1 MFDVF
6 GSVKGLLKLDSVC
19 IDNNVFRLHY
29 KATVIILITFSLLV
43 TSRQYIG
50 DPIDC
55 IVDEIPLNVMDTYC
69 WIYSTFTIPNRLTGV
84 AGRDMVQPGV
94 GSHVEGEDEVK
105 YHKYYQWVC
114 FVLFF
119 QAILFYIPRYLW
131 KTWEGGRI
139 KMLVLDLN
147 CPVVNEECKQDRK
160 KILVDYF
167 CENLNRHNFYAFRF
181 FLCEVANFANVLGQ
195 IYFMDYFLDGE
206 FTTYG
211 SDVVRFTELEPE
223 ERGDP
228 MARVFPKVTKC
239 TFHKYGPTGSIQKFD
254 GLCVLPLNIVNEKIY
269 VFLWFWFIILTLLSG
284 VSLIYRA
291 AVVILPKVRLY
302 LLRARSRL
310 SSHDDVENIAS
321 KCQIGD
327 WFVLYQLGKNIDPL
341 IYKEVITDL
350 SNKLSGK
357 EMV

>member
-29 KATVIILITFSLLV
+29 KATVIMLIAFSLLV

-55 IVDEIPLNVMDTYC
+55 IVDEIPLHVMDTYC
-69 WIYSTFTIPNRLTGV
+69 WIYSTFTIPDRTGIV
-84 AGRDMVQPGV
+84 GKDMVQPGV
-94 GSHVEGEDEVK
+94 VTHVEGEDEVK

-114 FVLFF
+114 FTLFF
-119 QAILFYIPRYLW
+119 QAMLFYVPRYLW
-131 KTWEGGRI
+131 KCWEGGKL

-147 CPVVNEECKQDRK
+147 CPVVAEDSKSDRRK
-160 KILVDYF
+160 LLVDYF
-167 CENLNRHNFYAFRF
+167 VSNLHSQNFYAYRF
-181 FLCEVANFANVLGQ
+181 FLCEILNVINVIGQ
-195 IYFMDYFLDGE
+195 IFFMDFFLDGE

-211 SDVVRFTELEPE
+211 SEVVKFTEMEPE
-223 ERGDP
+223 ERIDP
-228 MARVFPKVTKC
+228 MSKVFPKVTKC
-239 TFHKYGPTGSIQKFD
+239 TFHKYGASGTVQKFD

-269 VFLWFWFIILTLLSG
+269 VFLWFWFIILASLSALSLL
-284 VSLIYRA
+284 YRL
-291 AVVILPKVRLY
+291 AVIMGPKLRLV

-310 SSHDDVENIAS
+310 SPHDQIKIIAE

-341 IYKEVITDL
+341 VYKQLVADL
-350 SNKLSGK
+350 AIKLQGK
-357 EMV
+357 ENV